1 MRVEKCF
8 CVGRIS
14 NSKVLIR
21 QKGKSCLKLQENG
34 NFFKPIWIACVL
46 FTNA

>member
-8 CVGRIS
+8 SVGRIS

-21 QKGKSCLKLQENG
+21 QKGKSSLLLQENG
-34 NFFKPIWIACVL
+34 NFFKPIWIAC
-46 FTNA
+46 TIY